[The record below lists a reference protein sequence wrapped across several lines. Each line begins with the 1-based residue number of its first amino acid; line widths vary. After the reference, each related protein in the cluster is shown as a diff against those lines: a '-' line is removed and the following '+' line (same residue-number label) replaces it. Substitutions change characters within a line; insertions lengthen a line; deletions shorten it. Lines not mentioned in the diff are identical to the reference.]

1 MVSPKKHIYLVGFMG
16 SGKSTIG
23 PVLASQM
30 DRSFHDLDDL
40 IEEEQERTISE
51 IFESQG
57 EDHFR
62 ELESDAL
69 VRNQPSE
76 PCVMALGGGAFVSEV
91 NRDYISKR
99 GISVWLKVP
108 LELARGRCRSSQH
121 RPLATNPEE
130 WESLFRRRESIYQRA
145 DIQVEVEGKSPQQIS
160 SEIQRHL
167 NEIP

>member
-1 MVSPKKHIYLVGFMG
+1 MDKHIYLVGFMG
-16 SGKSTIG
+16 SGKSTMG
-23 PVLASQM
+23 PVLASRM
-30 DRSFHDLDDL
+30 ERPFYDLDDL

-62 ELESDAL
+62 KLESDAL

-76 PCVMALGGGAFVSEV
+76 PYVMALGGGAFVSEV
-91 NRDYISKR
+91 NRDYISQH
-99 GISVWLKVP
+99 GISVWLKIP
-108 LELARGRCRSSQH
+108 LELARGRCKDSRH

-130 WESLFRRRESIYQRA
+130 WASLFRRRESVYQQA
-145 DIQVEVEGKSPQQIS
+145 NIQVEVEGKSPQQIC

-167 NEIP
+167 TKIS